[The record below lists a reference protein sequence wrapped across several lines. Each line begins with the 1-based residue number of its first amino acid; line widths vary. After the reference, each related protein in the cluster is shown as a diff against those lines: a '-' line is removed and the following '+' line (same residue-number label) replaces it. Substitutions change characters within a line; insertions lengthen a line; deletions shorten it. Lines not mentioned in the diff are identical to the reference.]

1 MLVFYLLDWL
11 AFIVVSAVHY
21 VFLSLF
27 TLCVRKRPI
36 LEPFVYAE
44 SALLLMLFMQ

>member
-11 AFIVVSAVHY
+11 AFIVVSAVY